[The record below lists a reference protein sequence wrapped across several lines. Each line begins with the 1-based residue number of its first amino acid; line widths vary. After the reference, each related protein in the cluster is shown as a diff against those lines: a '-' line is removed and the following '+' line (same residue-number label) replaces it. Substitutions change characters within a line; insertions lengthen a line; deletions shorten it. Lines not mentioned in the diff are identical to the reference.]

1 MIADRSLTLSTFVVA
16 TSKAHV
22 AASRDFARFEKQAS
36 NKTLRV
42 ADNVA
47 DVDPPIVGRAPG
59 RTEP

>member
-42 ADNVA
+42 ADVA